1 MHGPYLIVSSTTC
14 MHALVFKKEKENMH
28 ACSLFVGTQH
38 RAGRRKF
45 YFSTAITR
53 PAREESAREEQ
64 QFQNA
69 ATAAW
74 LPYCEVLK

>member
-1 MHGPYLIVSSTTC
+1 
-14 MHALVFKKEKENMH
+14 MHAPFSLAHNTEQEEENFIL
-28 ACSLFVGTQH
+28 ARQSL
-38 RAGRRKF
+38 A
-45 YFSTAITR
+45 